1 MQVIGDL
8 AVAIQAGGESK
19 RMGTSKALVP
29 FLGKPLIMQAFE
41 RLYPICSEMVIT
53 TNEPEKMGFM
63 EPYIAS
69 GKLRLISDD
78 TDKRGAL
85 IGVHTALQAV
95 TKPFMSMVACDMV
108 FPSPELIARL
118 REVLVS
124 TGADVAM
131 PIGSK
136 GIEPFHAVFR
146 RETCLDAVEKALE
159 AGDMRAVR
167 WTDNVNR
174 IDVDVSELDAEG
186 IRVNP
191 FVNVNTMPELREL
204 EAWLASNR

>member
-1 MQVIGDL
+1 MQVIEDL

-29 FLGKPLIMQAFE
+29 FLGQPLIMQAFD

-53 TNEPEKMGFM
+53 TNEPEKMGFL

-69 GKLRLISDD
+69 GKLRLVSDD

-108 FPSPELIARL
+108 FPSPELIAQL
-118 REVLVS
+118 RELLVS

-159 AGDMRAVR
+159 SGDMRAVR
-167 WTDNVNR
+167 WTENVYR
-174 IDVDVSELDAEG
+174 VDVDVSELDADDSYP
-186 IRVNP
+186 NP

-204 EAWLASNR
+204 ESWLEANR